1 MQLQPSEGK
10 WTFQSLDMSTK
21 MEAGWEGPVG
31 REGRSSRKDG
41 KGQLEAL
48 APANQKSPDQDFLL
62 EGAG

>member
-21 MEAGWEGPVG
+21 MEAGWEGPVA

-41 KGQLEAL
+41 KGRLEAL
-48 APANQKSPDQDFLL
+48 APVN
-62 EGAG
+62 